1 MISVKKLVEY
11 YEELFPISEQQK
23 VFYEELTKDYNK
35 PVKFLRFGCGTG
47 TFESYLSKLGHDVTG
62 VDIYNDFLNS
72 ANLRKRNQLMAI
84 RFFQMNYSDASKY
97 LGKGFYNVISILN
110 SRLFDFQ
117 TRDEILNFLKSCR
130 ILLAPGGKI
139 IVEHVNFDAF
149 EGISFIQF
157 PVRES
162 VRAKLYSEIT
172 NSRNE
177 QEFTMKLENGSGKIS
192 TIVDNYPIYKMRP
205 GELVEIAREAGY
217 KKTELFAGF
226 SKSPFLGKEA
236 KFTAIIQ

>member
-1 MISVKKLVEY
+1 MISVKKIVEY

-23 VFYEELTKDYNK
+23 VFYDELTKNYQK

-62 VDIYNDFLNS
+62 VDIHNDFLNS

-84 RFFQMNYSDASKY
+84 RFFQMNYTDASKY

-110 SRLFDFQ
+110 SRLFDFHS
-117 TRDEILNFLKSCR
+117 REEILDFLKACK

-149 EGISFIQF
+149 DGISFIQF

-172 NSRNE
+172 NTQDE
-177 QEFTMKLENGSGKIS
+177 QKFTMTLENGSGRIS
-192 TIVDNYPIYKMRP
+192 TIIDDYPVYKFRP
-205 GELVEIAREAGY
+205 NELVEIAREAGY
-217 KKTELFAGF
+217 EKTELFAGF
-226 SKSPFLGKEA
+226 SKSPFIGKEA